1 MTVRSDHKR
10 YAGRKANCLRSGRL
24 LAGAGAFLMIAF
36 GPSACLRLEQQPPL
50 PCEEQ
55 FDLSSDRNNCGT
67 CGNVC
72 WSYTE
77 CRNGA
82 CECLEGMVRCGTSC
96 LDLLSDENNCG
107 ECTRSCPTDSTCQD
121 GDCVCNHDQCG
132 SDCVDFATDVKNCGA
147 CGKTCADGDQC
158 KDGKCWR
165 CVGTATP
172 CYDRTSQECSAGCQM
187 GGGCTGGAFKCSVF
201 DHSCDS
207 CERKVGCS
215 CNSLGHCVGTGICE
229 EQGPM
234 DCNEYAGC
242 SQGTGCRGT
251 ATPCDALPDGV
262 CDAVPGCTVK
272 WIP

>member
-1 MTVRSDHKR
+1 
-10 YAGRKANCLRSGRL
+10 
-24 LAGAGAFLMIAF
+24 MIAF